1 MQKLFEN
8 WRKFKNEA
16 KDPQQLSLD
25 LNESID
31 SGVLEKIVESIEKI
45 IEIEVKNVYKSSIL
59 SETQGTSVKVQLI
72 GSYTE
77 KLMEM
82 IKQRWASSRERE
94 VLKEMGYNVKIIP
107 IEFKL
112 EENYILVTKE
122 LL

>member
-1 MQKLFEN
+1 M
-8 WRKFKNEA
+8 
-16 KDPQQLSLD
+16 
-25 LNESID
+25 NESID

-112 EENYILVTKE
+112 DENYILVTKE